1 AAPRAYIQIILP
13 IGRQQASYRHAL
25 EISAKVDTPVFSDAG
40 CSSTADASFVSLVG
54 CQVDIV
60 NSHERLRDEY
70 IRTMQIKLWK
80 QGHLQFAA
88 RCSVIEISAVR
99 SDEQLRPEETR
110 AFPAKLPGYI
120 SMLGFNPLD
129 IHAVRQ
135 KKREPRLW
143 RDLFRIRFV
152 NLDFDLA

>member
-1 AAPRAYIQIILP
+1 L
-13 IGRQQASYRHAL
+13 
-25 EISAKVDTPVFSDAG
+25 
-40 CSSTADASFVSLVG
+40 SLVG
-54 CQVDIV
+54 RQIDIV
-60 NSHERLRDEY
+60 NSHMGLRDDY
-70 IRTMQIKLWK
+70 IRTKQIRLWK
-80 QGHLQFAA
+80 QGQRQFAG

-110 AFPAKLPGYI
+110 AFRPELPRYI

-135 KKREPRLW
+135 KKHEPRL
-143 RDLFRIRFV
+143 RRYLFRVRFV